1 MLPASLV
8 ALCGPCGVIYG
19 LQYCTEKNMGG
30 PGEITFASRD
40 KHFPERDEL
49 SHGDD
54 ERYMDTGSAELY
66 HNSRRCLEA
75 ITVVDDVPQLILR
88 SLL

>member
-1 MLPASLV
+1 
-8 ALCGPCGVIYG
+8 
-19 LQYCTEKNMGG
+19 MGG

-40 KHFPERDEL
+40 KHFPREMSL

-54 ERYMDTGSAELY
+54 ERYMDTGSAELTTIAAGGG
-66 HNSRRCLEA
+66 SEA
-75 ITVVDDVPQLILR
+75 IAVVDDVPQLILR